1 MDEEVEVLFFLSFP
15 RKDVDFFLPLE
26 IVRLTE
32 EEVLLAMFSLD
43 LTTGGVEYKVV
54 GVVVVFVDD
63 DASEELRSLL

>member
-1 MDEEVEVLFFLSFP
+1 VDEEVDVLFFLSFP

-26 IVRLTE
+26 IVRLPE
-32 EEVLLAMFSLD
+32 EEALLAMFALD

-54 GVVVVFVDD
+54 VVFVDDDD